1 MEGSASTLV
10 FMSLAGGF
18 LSVAGELEQ
27 WSVAGLWVLELFK
40 ISFASVVSQINPFVL
55 LLLMLLQPSTWF

>member
-27 WSVAGLWVLELFK
+27 WSVAGLWVLDCLK
-40 ISFASVVSQINPFVL
+40 LVL
-55 LLLMLLQPSTWF
+55 LLWYLTLILLSSCF

>member
-18 LSVAGELEQ
+18 LSVASELEQ
-27 WSVAGLWVLELFK
+27 WSVAGLRVLGSSL
-40 ISFASVVSQINPFVL
+40 SLVL
-55 LLLMLLQPSTWF
+55 LLWYLRLILWSTCL